1 MSVAN
6 GTIIAGRYEIIDRIA
21 DGGMSTVYRARRLS
35 DGLVVALKV
44 LRPQYAADRE
54 FIERFAREARAA
66 ETLRH
71 PNIVQVFESGRD
83 GDVYFIAM
91 EYVDGPD
98 LKGHLRRV
106 GRLEPDDAER
116 IAVAVCEAL
125 GYAHH
130 EGIVHRDIKPQNI
143 LMAPGGAVKVADF
156 GIARALAAVTITQP
170 GTVLGT
176 VQYLSPEQVRGAAVG
191 RASDIYALGV
201 VLYEMLTGR
210 LPFDGDAPVAIALKH
225 LHSPPPRPREVQPD
239 TPLRLEGVI
248 LKALSKRSEDRY
260 RSAREMA
267 ADLTGQT
274 ELWKTQVEEDTGATR
289 RFEVPEDSAVERR
302 SRATAVRLA
311 AVVVAVVALGV
322 WGGWRA
328 VSAYLTV
335 PEVEMPDL
343 LGRPIGEAEALAREA
358 GLVLHISDRSN
369 NPVVPVD
376 RVISQEH
383 PPGKRLKQ
391 GRRVGV
397 VVSLGMQM
405 VVVPNLLQR
414 SVVDATLA
422 LDNVGL
428 KIGALQDGFD
438 EVVKPGHVLR
448 QAPPAGASVPV
459 DSSVTLV
466 ISRGPPLVEMPALVG
481 RPLEEARRLLEEKG
495 LVITYLRTVGT
506 DQSAP
511 GTVIEQ
517 TPAFAARVR
526 PGEVV
531 ITLTVSARPGEE
543 SAPPQAPVIT
553 AEPQPVETPAG
564 RLLPTPRPT
573 ARPTQAPGGIPGP
586 RLMPGPEPRPAPAV
600 SPGQVR
606 RTRIQVVVPEG
617 GPQEVRIV
625 VIDETGV
632 RTIYQAQH
640 APGDRIDQVVQ
651 SQGYTIIQVYVAH
664 RLVQEVRP

>member
-6 GTIIAGRYEIIDRIA
+6 GTVLAGRYEIIDRIA
-21 DGGMSTVYRARRLS
+21 DGGMSTVYRARRLP

-66 ETLRH
+66 EALQH
-71 PNIVQVFESGRD
+71 PNIVRVYESGRD

-91 EYVDGPD
+91 EYVDGSD

-106 GRLEPDDAER
+106 GRLEADDAER
-116 IAVAVCEAL
+116 IAIAVCQAL
-125 GYAHH
+125 EYAHR

-143 LMAPGGAVKVADF
+143 LLAPGGTVKVTDF

-176 VQYLSPEQVRGAAVG
+176 VQYLSPEQARGAAVG
-191 RASDIYALGV
+191 RTSDIYALGV

-210 LPFDGDAPVAIALKH
+210 LPFEGDAPVAIALKH
-225 LHSPPPRPREVQPD
+225 LHDPPPRPREAQPD
-239 TPLRLEGVI
+239 IPLRLEGVI
-248 LKALSKRSEDRY
+248 LKALSKRGEDRY

-267 ADLTGQT
+267 ADLAGQT
-274 ELWKTQVEEDTGATR
+274 ELWKASVEDDAGTTR
-289 RFEVPEDSAVERR
+289 RFEVPDDPAAARR
-302 SRATAVRLA
+302 SRFATLRVA
-311 AVVVAVVALGV
+311 AIVAVVIGLGL
-322 WGGWRA
+322 WAAWQT

-335 PEVEMPDL
+335 PEVEMPAL
-343 LGRPIGEAEALAREA
+343 VGRPISEAEALAREA
-358 GLVLHISDRSN
+358 GLVLEISDRMNS
-369 NPVVPVD
+369 PVVPAD
-376 RVISQEH
+376 LVISQEH

-391 GRRVGV
+391 GRTVGV
-397 VVSLGMQM
+397 VVSLGPRL
-405 VVVPNLLQR
+405 VTVPGLLQR
-414 SVVDATLA
+414 SVQDATLA

-438 EVVKPGHVLR
+438 DVVKPGHVLK
-448 QAPPAGASVPV
+448 QDPPAGTSVPA
-459 DSSVTLV
+459 DSPVTLV
-466 ISRGPPLVEMPALVG
+466 ISRGPPLIEMPALVG

-495 LVITYLRTVGT
+495 LVIAHLRTVGS
-506 DQSAP
+506 DQSEP

-517 TPAFAARVR
+517 TPAAAARVR
-526 PGEVV
+526 PGEVA

-543 SAPPQAPVIT
+543 SAPPKAPVIT

-564 RLLPTPRPT
+564 PVIPTPRPT
-573 ARPTQAPGGIPGP
+573 ARPTMAPGSTPGP
-586 RLMPGPEPRPAPAV
+586 RLTPGPGTRPTPAV
-600 SPGQVR
+600 SPGQIR
-606 RTRIQVVVPEG
+606 RTRIQVLVPEG

-640 APGDRIDQVVQ
+640 SPGDRIDQTVQ
-651 SQGYTIIQVYVAH
+651 SQGYTIIQVYIAN